1 MSTTPSLET
10 PHRED
15 LPPLDDKSA
24 DKHTDFSGTLAH
36 EDRSRLAIRRH
47 PRRAPTTIGGTIL
60 AAALVVLC
68 VVLFV
73 KRADLLTYLALLRS
87 DDLPSPVTAVAREMV
102 VPHTILAGGELQSA
116 DAVDVVCEVEGTQL
130 KIVEMV
136 PEGTQVESGQ
146 IVVQLDP
153 SEINDRLAQQRIKVT
168 QADAAAKAAAEEL
181 KIQRNLGDSAIA
193 AAKLTVT
200 LAELDRKKYMEGEY
214 QVEMNNLKGMI
225 ALAET
230 DLQDAKDMVEHVDK
244 LVRKGFRTPEQL
256 ESKKQAV
263 ERAKFALSRDQ
274 EKLQILERFTRER
287 QEVELTA
294 KAEET
299 IRELERVQSSNSAAM
314 AKAETDLEVAEATA
328 ALEHEQLSRIEEQL
342 KYCDVCAPADGTLI
356 YAKDK
361 NKKIALGE
369 VVHFKQILFSLPDLT
384 KIKVAAFVHESE
396 IQRVKLGMPADI
408 RVDAFPDVPLTG
420 KVLSVATYYDSTRH
434 WVSGGVKEYATDILI
449 EEIPSHVS
457 LKPGMTAQV
466 SIQIGDLSR
475 GVIVP
480 VVAVAQDDE
489 SSYCFRQVGDRYE
502 PTEVSLGENSE
513 NYVEIL
519 AGLTVGDRVALDA
532 RTRLADKLD
541 DDRSAELPGPAA
553 P

>member
-1 MSTTPSLET
+1 ML
-10 PHRED
+10 
-15 LPPLDDKSA
+15 L
-24 DKHTDFSGTLAH
+24 
-36 EDRSRLAIRRH
+36 
-47 PRRAPTTIGGTIL
+47 TIVI
-60 AAALVVLC
+60 VVLC
-68 VVLFV
+68 FVLFAV
-73 KRADLLTYLALLRS
+73 RDNLYAYLSQFRS
-87 DDLPSPVTAVAREMV
+87 GDQPMSITAIAREMV
-102 VPHTILAGGELQSA
+102 VPHEVLAGGELQSA

-136 PEGTQVESGQ
+136 PEGAQVESGQ

-168 QADAAAKAAAEEL
+168 QADAVAKAAAEEL
-181 KIQRNLGDSAIA
+181 KIQRNLGESAFA
-193 AAKLTVT
+193 TAKLTVT

-214 QVEMNNLKGMI
+214 QVEMNNLLGLI

-256 ESKKQAV
+256 ESKKQSV

-274 EKLQILERFTRER
+274 EKLQVLERFTRER

-299 IRELERVQSSNSAAM
+299 IRELERVRSSNNAAM
-314 AKAETDLEVAEATA
+314 SKAETDVEVAEATA
-328 ALEHEQLSRIEEQL
+328 ALEHEQLGRIEEQL
-342 KYCDVCAPADGTLI
+342 KFCDVRAPAAGTLI

-361 NKKIALGE
+361 NKKIELDEA
-369 VVHFKQILFSLPDLT
+369 VHFKQKLFSLPDLT

-396 IQRVKLGMPADI
+396 IQRVRIGMQVDI
-408 RVDAFPDVPLTG
+408 KVDAFPELPLAG
-420 KVLSVATYYDSTRH
+420 KVTTIDTYYDSTRH
-434 WVSGGVKEYATDILI
+434 WISGGVKDYATDILI
-449 EEIPSHVS
+449 EDVPSHVS

-466 SIQIGDLSR
+466 SIRIGNLSQ

-489 SSYCFRQVGDRYE
+489 FSYCFRQVDNRYE
-502 PTEVSLGENSE
+502 ATGVKLGENTE

-519 AGLTVGDRVALDA
+519 AGLKAGDRVALDA
-532 RTRLADKLD
+532 RARLAAKQEEDQ
-541 DDRSAELPGPAA
+541 SVELLGPVA